1 MIVTTRTTG
10 PVPLGEPV
18 KPCFPVPLRETLGS
32 QKLWLL
38 GLGIDPSTCAKA
50 VAMRRLLI
58 SQIVVLSLLAL
69 PGIARGESSIEGFTE
84 PIRRIDL
91 AAAEPGIL
99 VNLFVKEGESIKVG
113 QPLARLD
120 REVHEITAKIAKRAT
135 EQRGR
140 LNAAEAELRQ
150 RAQRLERLRTIEPKR
165 FASADEIARAETE
178 LSIAEANLLAA
189 EEQIA
194 IDTLEHE
201 KARAVLERREVRS
214 PIDGVVVKLHREER
228 EFVSVINPT
237 IVTVVQLN
245 PLQVIFPVPTVAAVK
260 LNREQAVAIRIPELK
275 QDAVGRIEM
284 ISPITEAE
292 SGTVRVKVLIDN
304 ADGRYRAGLRCVL
317 SPGQAA
323 DAPLASVQ

>member
-1 MIVTTRTTG
+1 
-10 PVPLGEPV
+10 
-18 KPCFPVPLRETLGS
+18 
-32 QKLWLL
+32 
-38 GLGIDPSTCAKA
+38 
-50 VAMRRLLI
+50 MRLLLI
-58 SQIVVLSLLAL
+58 SPILCSLLLTL
-69 PGIARGESSIEGFTE
+69 PQSARGDSSIEGFTE

-99 VNLFVKEGESIKVG
+99 VKLFVKEGESITAG

-120 REVHEITAKIAKRAT
+120 REVHEITAKIAKRAK

-140 LNAAEAELRQ
+140 LNAAQAERQQ

-189 EEQIA
+189 EEQLA
-194 IDTLEHE
+194 IDTLEYE
-201 KARAVLERREVRS
+201 KARAILERRELRS

-237 IVTVVQLN
+237 VVTVVQLN
-245 PLQVIFPVPTVAAVK
+245 PLQVIFPVPTTAALK
-260 LNREQAVAIRIPELK
+260 LARDQQVTLRIPELK
-275 QDAVGRIEM
+275 QDAVGRVEM

-304 ADGRYRAGLRCVL
+304 TAGHYRAGLRCVL
-317 SPGQAA
+317 SPGQAVS
-323 DAPLASVQ
+323 APLASAK

>member
-1 MIVTTRTTG
+1 MR
-10 PVPLGEPV
+10 
-18 KPCFPVPLRETLGS
+18 C
-32 QKLWLL
+32 LL
-38 GLGIDPSTCAKA
+38 VLQ
-50 VAMRRLLI
+50 L
-58 SQIVVLSLLAL
+58 VVLSLLTL
-69 PGIARGESSIEGFTE
+69 LGVARGETSIEGFTE

-99 VNLFVKEGESIKVG
+99 VKLFVKEGESITIG

-120 REVHEITAKIAKRAT
+120 REVHEISAKIAKRAK

-140 LNAAEAELRQ
+140 LSAAQAELKQ

-201 KARAVLERREVRS
+201 KARAILERRELRS
-214 PIDGVVVKLHREER
+214 PIDGVVIKLHREER

-237 IVTVVQLN
+237 VVTVVQLH
-245 PLQVIFPVPTVAAVK
+245 PLQVIFPVPTTTALK
-260 LNREQAVAIRIPELK
+260 LAKEQQVSLRVPELK

-304 ADGRYRAGLRCVL
+304 AQGQYRAGMRCVL
-317 SPGQAA
+317 NPGQPTS
-323 DAPLASVQ
+323 APLASVN